1 MKTWCR
7 ERRVSAAT
15 RGIVPGR
22 TPDPLWVYLRAS
34 ERGVSAPSACH
45 AFGVLAAA
53 AEPLVECN
61 ESCVELRESLRIFL
75 RHSGGVLKGYL
86 KASCDAYLEATAVEL
101 ASAQADRAH
110 DLAWVQLRSLTC
122 T

>member
-22 TPDPLWVYLRAS
+22 TPDPLWVYMWAS
-34 ERGVSAPSACH
+34 ERGVSAPLACH
-45 AFGVLAAA
+45 VYGILAAA
-53 AEPLVECN
+53 VAPLVECN
-61 ESCVELRESLRIFL
+61 DSCVELWESLRVFL
-75 RHSGGVLKGYL
+75 RLSGGVLKGYF
-86 KASCDAYLEATAVEL
+86 KASCDAFLEATAVEL

-110 DLAWVQLRSLTC
+110 DLAWVKR
-122 T
+122 